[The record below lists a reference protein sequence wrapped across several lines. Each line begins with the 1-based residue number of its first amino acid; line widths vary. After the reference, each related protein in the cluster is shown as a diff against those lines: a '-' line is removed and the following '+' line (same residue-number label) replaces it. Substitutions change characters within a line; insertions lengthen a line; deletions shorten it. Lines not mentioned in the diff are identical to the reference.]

1 MFLIFCVEKNPFQFQ
16 QFLNCW
22 VFMYKDSFYLSLV
35 LFQKTLLRLIG
46 QVQFFKSDLLFG
58 KISRRFFHNLNS
70 SANSSNNNPGIAFQI
85 EILAIA

>member
-1 MFLIFCVEKNPFQFQ
+1 MEKKNPFQFQ
-16 QFLNCW
+16 QFLNCL

-35 LFQKTLLRLIG
+35 LFQKTLLRWIG
-46 QVQFFKSDLLFG
+46 LAQFKSDLLFG
-58 KISRRFFHNLNS
+58 KIRRRFFHNLNS